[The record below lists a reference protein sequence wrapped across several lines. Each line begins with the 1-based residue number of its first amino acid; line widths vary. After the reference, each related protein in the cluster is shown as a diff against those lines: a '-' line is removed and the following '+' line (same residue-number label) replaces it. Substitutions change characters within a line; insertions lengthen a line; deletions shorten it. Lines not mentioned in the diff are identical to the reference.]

1 MRLRGVDVRKVGVC
15 DVEFKR
21 YYHNHSPCAGGYT
34 TGRKEVVDTLRQKAR
49 PYLFSN
55 SLAPAV
61 VGASLAALDLLEAS
75 TELRDQLEENTLVF
89 RKQMTEVSHLAAGS
103 WCCLSLRD
111 EV

>member
-1 MRLRGVDVRKVGVC
+1 MSSKIGTSD
-15 DVEFKR
+15 DEFDQ
-21 YYHNHSPCAGGYT
+21 SPSSPIAGGYT

-75 TELRDQLEENTLVF
+75 TELRDRLEENTLVF
-89 RKQMTEVSHLAAGS
+89 RKEMTGVGS
-103 WCCLSLRD
+103 PSL
-111 EV
+111 VP